1 MDKAT
6 KKSNKTITLTLG
18 SSDVSSPLEYFSSH
32 SYSYPFSATAISEK
46 KRSKTANHKSSIPK
60 TKIEPFHESSLKPT
74 IKESSAILNTTTALT
89 EADYPFTKVACAT
102 NSQDIQRVD
111 IRFSYELDFN
121 HTTKAAAIDG
131 AIFQSVVEKFLQCN
145 NKTYY
150 NRKLTATHRQG
161 RRALRKLANNE
172 KVVSIISLD
181 RSPIDKLQKNGM
193 FECASEKDP

>member
-1 MDKAT
+1 MFLRHL
-6 KKSNKTITLTLG
+6 SI
-18 SSDVSSPLEYFSSH
+18 SPLTHTPILFLPLLSVR
-32 SYSYPFSATAISEK
+32 K
-46 KRSKTANHKSSIPK
+46 KKSKTADHKSSIPK
-60 TKIEPFHESSLKPT
+60 TKIEPFYESTLKPT
-74 IKESSAILNTTTALT
+74 IKESSAILNSTALS
-89 EADYPFTKVACAT
+89 EGDYSFTKVACAT

-131 AIFQSVVEKFLQCN
+131 AIFQSVVDKFLQCN